1 MKTNPY
7 VNYYLAQQQG
17 RGTPVFRGSAWQ
29 LGHGQAGYGLGGL
42 FRSLARAAMPMVKS
56 GAKALGKIALNRG
69 RDLVT
74 DVFEGKNVK
83 EAAKAR
89 ALEAANIAKGK
100 AISQIKNQ
108 LTGQTGSGK
117 RRAKKGKASSSAVR
131 TAATKKRRRAKK
143 RKASSSTVRTA
154 PIKKRRTAKKRKASS
169 YTVRTTPTK
178 KRRTVCVADI
188 FG

>member
-1 MKTNPY
+1 MDRLFSE
-7 VNYYLAQQQG
+7 VA
-17 RGTPVFRGSAWQ
+17 RGNWGMVKRDMF
-29 LGHGQAGYGLGGL
+29 H
-42 FRSLARAAMPMVKS
+42 SLARAAMPMVKR
-56 GAKALGKIALNRG
+56 GAKALGKIALKRG

-74 DVFEGKNVK
+74 DVLEGKNVK

-89 ALEAANIAKGK
+89 TLEAANIAKGK
-100 AISQIKNQ
+100 AISQMKNQ

-117 RRAKKGKASSSAVR
+117 RRAKKRKALSSAIR

-143 RKASSSTVRTA
+143 RKASSSTVRTT

-178 KRRTVCVADI
+178 KRRTVRVADI